1 MRISFST
8 GLKVWLL
15 PALWLLR
22 KHPEWICCWK
32 DYAHG
37 CVPVGKISYAHAW
50 TKTSTVSVS
59 RRRYGGCNVGWRGKI
74 PNRRVLSSLA
84 GSFTYLIQQIS
95 RHPPICFLYPSLA
108 PFRLELRGS
117 SDFRGMRCW
126 MFLGLR
132 THGKI
137 RHRWRRTE
145 HSPSAIDVSR
155 RCSLKSKDDRR
166 VCHRGTTNL
175 TGKIVA

>member
-1 MRISFST
+1 VLFLSGPNAYLVLYRAEGVIAPSFMALAETSRMD
-8 GLKVWLL
+8 LLLERLRPWL
-15 PALWLLR
+15 R
-22 KHPEWICCWK
+22 TCWK
-32 DYAHG
+32 D
-37 CVPVGKISYAHAW
+37 YAHAW

-117 SDFRGMRCW
+117 SDFRGMRC
-126 MFLGLR
+126 
-132 THGKI
+132 
-137 RHRWRRTE
+137 
-145 HSPSAIDVSR
+145 
-155 RCSLKSKDDRR
+155 
-166 VCHRGTTNL
+166 
-175 TGKIVA
+175 